1 MFPLPAYYEA
11 SLETFV
17 TDDPASIL
25 GKLTKANSEQRFSLD
40 PDAIEAWHAQLPF
53 LREGIRHLV
62 GLRQHGRDGRI
73 LLEYP
78 IPIIGKRI
86 DAVLLVHNLI
96 VVIETKT
103 GSSRSSAVR
112 QVDDYALNLA
122 CFHEYSTKR
131 KIVPLVVSDARV
143 AQRSSP
149 TEFDAL
155 IENCWVSPTCSLGP
169 VLDTICTSTFAQKK
183 R

>member
-1 MFPLPAYYEA
+1 MPAYYEA

-17 TDDPASIL
+17 ADDPASIL
-25 GKLTKANSEQRFSLD
+25 GKLTKANSAQRFPLA
-40 PDAIEAWHAQLPF
+40 PEAIEAWHAQLPF
-53 LREGIRHLV
+53 LREGIRHLL
-62 GLRQHGRDGRI
+62 GLRQQAAYGRI

-96 VVIETKT
+96 VVVETKT
-103 GSSRSSAVR
+103 GSSPTSAVR

-122 CFHEYSTKR
+122 CFHEYSAKR
-131 KIVPLVVSDARV
+131 IIIPLVVSDARV
-143 AQRSSP
+143 AKRSSH

-155 IENCWVSPTCSLGP
+155 LENCWVSPTCSLGS
-169 VLDTICTSTFAQKK
+169 VLDTICQQYI
-183 R
+183 